1 MATAEALAGAIEEAP
16 RRTRMSVWWRFRRH
30 RLALFGFVMLGI
42 LVMIAIFAPLL
53 DRNSF
58 DCLGGLVRDHDN
70 GVLGLLFPEVQSRS
84 CAAYGTD
91 IGNTQQDPSLSHL
104 FGTDKAGRDVWSR
117 IVFGARIS
125 LAVGVVAALISS
137 VIGALIGIVSGYAGR
152 WIDTL
157 LMRFTE
163 LIMTLPTLFLLLIA
177 SSLFGR
183 SVVHLMIIIGLLGW
197 TGKARLV
204 RGQVLSLKAMDYVTA
219 ARALG
224 ASAKRISFVHI
235 FPGTVPYVVVSATLT
250 VGGAI
255 ISEASLSFLGYG
267 VGFEVPTWGN
277 IMNSAQSLHILQY
290 EPWLWLPP
298 GIAIGM
304 TVLSVN
310 FVGDGLRDA
319 LDPRTKID

>member
-1 MATAEALAGAIEEAP
+1 MATAEALAGVIEEAP
-16 RRTRMSVWWRFRRH
+16 RRAKMSVWWRFRRH
-30 RLALFGFVMLGI
+30 RLALFGFAVLGI
-42 LVMIAIFAPLL
+42 LVMIAVFAPLL

-58 DCLGGLVRDHDN
+58 NCLEGIVRERGLFS
-70 GVLGLLFPEVQSRS
+70 LLFPEVDARS

-91 IGNTQQDPSLSHL
+91 IGNTERGPSLTHL
-104 FGTDKAGRDVWSR
+104 LGTDKAGRDVWSR

-125 LAVGVVAALISS
+125 LAVGVAAALISS
-137 VIGALIGIVSGYAGR
+137 AIGTLIGLVAGYAGR
-152 WIDTL
+152 WIDSL

-163 LIMTLPTLFLLLIA
+163 IVMTLPTLFLLLIV

-224 ASAKRISFVHI
+224 ASAKRISFIHI
-235 FPGTVPYVVVSATLT
+235 FPGTVPYVVVSATLA

-255 ISEASLSFLGYG
+255 LAEASLSFLGYG

-290 EPWLWLPP
+290 EPWLWVPP
-298 GIAIGM
+298 GLAIGM